1 MLSVSPVLI
10 VITVVVSVVSE
21 VSVRSV
27 IDVERGGG
35 VRRALE
41 SDGGGVLEG
50 GGPHGAGRRDDV
62 VEVLPHVPRVD
73 GAAPPREYAR
83 PPPPPRIAAG
93 VGGGGGGNVCH
104 ALKERSDFL
113 IPAAFLGMSALFLEP
128 IDIWE
133 VEGRFQNRSG

>member
-1 MLSVSPVLI
+1 M
-10 VITVVVSVVSE
+10 
-21 VSVRSV
+21 SVRSV

-50 GGPHGAGRRDDV
+50 GGPHGAGGGDDV

-83 PPPPPRIAAG
+83 PPPLFAA
-93 VGGGGGGNVCH
+93 GGGGNVCY

-128 IDIWE
+128 IEILE
-133 VEGRFQNRSG
+133 VEGRF